1 MWGWL
6 LTKLPE
12 AVLSL
17 YVYGILITGIVLTL
31 FTFVMSNVPGINL
44 ILKPFSQYI
53 ILIKILAVVLLLSG
67 MYLKGAYDTEL
78 MYRDM
83 VKDLKVKIQ
92 QAEIKSLEINTN
104 IDKKVTKE
112 YEVIKD
118 VQVVVKEKIVKVK
131 EVINA
136 QCKVHPEAINI
147 LNFVVRNKLE
157 DPNKDKVL
165 EDTKE

>member
-1 MWGWL
+1 MWEWL

-12 AVLSL
+12 TVLAF
-17 YVYGILITGIVLTL
+17 YVYGILLSGIVLTIV
-31 FTFVMSNVPGINL
+31 TFVLNNVPGINL
-44 ILKPFSQYI
+44 ILKPFTQYI
-53 ILIKILAVVLLLSG
+53 ILIKILSVILLLGG

-78 MYRDM
+78 MYRDK
-83 VKDLKVKIQ
+83 VKDLKIKIQ
-92 QAEIKSLEINTN
+92 QAEIQSLEINTD
-104 IDKKVTKE
+104 IDQKITKD

-131 EVINA
+131 EIINA

-147 LNFVVRNKLE
+147 LNFVVKNKLE
-157 DPNKDKVL
+157 DPNKDKIL